1 MWKAYFPRAHIF
13 GVDIH
18 DKSRLEEEGVK
29 IFRADQSDPQS
40 LLDVADEI
48 ATIDVLVDDG
58 SHLSEHVITTFQTL
72 FPKLATHGGGLGM

>member
-18 DKSRLEEEGVK
+18 DISRLEEERVK
-29 IFRADQSDPQS
+29 IFCADQSDPQS

-48 ATIDVLVDDG
+48 GVNDG
-58 SHLSEHVITTFQTL
+58 
-72 FPKLATHGGGLGM
+72 